1 MSGTAT
7 PEGTGEPVA
16 IPQPPL
22 DEQVASLRSSMERD
36 STDILSAIDLIKYYE
51 NKENPE
57 NVRAVYEELHT
68 RFPFYSPLWAI
79 HLREDLQRDEFETVE
94 KILAQCLTGE
104 IENNEMSLWTTYLD
118 YVRRKNNLITG
129 GQEARAIVIQAFD
142 LVVEKCGVYEPNSGQ
157 FWSDYLSFL
166 EQWKPVNKWEEQQK
180 VDMIRTLFKRML
192 RVPFNTLEQMWVKY
206 TQWEQD
212 TNSLT
217 ARKFIGELSGDYM
230 KARSLYQEW
239 SNVTKGL
246 RRVAPISIR
255 SVNKNNLPHGMDD
268 DESVAQIA
276 LWKKWIEWEKENKLV
291 QPEDALNARINYVY
305 KQSIIYMLFS
315 PEIWYNYAMYHDDGD
330 AAVRKQI
337 LSNGLKA
344 NPESVSLTVKLSE
357 SFELENNTEMI
368 KATFDGTVKTI
379 YNQYKI
385 CLDSAE
391 IERAS
396 QLKEKLSYVYCTYMN
411 TVKKISGLSAAR
423 SIFGKCRKLK
433 DNVTHHVYIENAFLE
448 YYNQADGYK
457 TALKVLELGLKYF
470 QADGEYINKYID
482 FLIMLNKDA
491 QIKTLFESSVDK
503 IKESIYG
510 RSMFKKVIAY
520 ETKYGNLSNVYLL
533 EKRFQNK
540 YPKEAS
546 IELFSD
552 RYAVQQENLM
562 ERLEFPYL
570 EDTSSGSSSSSSKK
584 RKRSR
589 KHGDHGS
596 SSSSKRARTGDK
608 IDVPAPIIDM
618 LRILPKRQYFKNAIL
633 DPANLVDF
641 LVNQIEI
648 PTDQGESKTDN

>member
-1 MSGTAT
+1 MSNSAT
-7 PEGTGEPVA
+7 PEGTSEPVA
-16 IPQPPL
+16 VAQPPA
-22 DEQVASLRSSMERD
+22 DDQVASLRANMAQDPS
-36 STDILSAIDLIKYYE
+36 DILSAIDLIKYYE
-51 NKENPE
+51 NKEDSE
-57 NVRAVYEELHT
+57 SIRGVYEELHT

-94 KILAQCLTGE
+94 KLLAQCLTGE
-104 IENNEMSLWTTYLD
+104 IENNELSLWTTYLD

-142 LVVEKCGVYEPNSGQ
+142 LVLEKCGVFEPNSGQ

-180 VDMIRTLFKRML
+180 VDMIRALYKRML
-192 RVPFNTLEQMWVKY
+192 RVPFNTLEQMWGKY

-212 TNSLT
+212 INSLT

-255 SVNKNNLPHGMDD
+255 SVNKNNLPHGMED
-268 DESVAQIA
+268 DEAVAQIA
-276 LWKKWIEWEKENKLV
+276 IWKKWIEWEKENKLV
-291 QPEDALNARINYVY
+291 QPEDTLNARINYVY

-315 PEIWYNYAMYHDDGD
+315 PEIWYNYAMYHDDSN
-330 AAVRKQI
+330 AAARQQI
-337 LSNGLKA
+337 LANGLKA
-344 NPESVSLTVKLSE
+344 NPESISLTVKLSE

-368 KATFDGTVKTI
+368 KTTFDGTVKTI
-379 YNQYKI
+379 YSQYKR
-385 CLDSAE
+385 CLEEGST
-391 IERAS
+391 ERAA

-411 TVKKISGLSAAR
+411 TVKKVSGLSAAR

-433 DNVTHHVYIENAFLE
+433 DNITHHVYIENAFLE
-448 YYNQADGYK
+448 YHNQADGYK

-491 QIKTLFESSVDK
+491 QIKTLFESSIDK
-503 IKESIYG
+503 IDE
-510 RSMFKKVIAY
+510 RAHARAMFKKVIAY
-520 ETKYGNLSNVYLL
+520 ETKYGNLANVYLL
-533 EKRFQNK
+533 EKRFQKK

-546 IELFSD
+546 VELFSD
-552 RYAVQQENLM
+552 RYAIQSENLM

-570 EDTSSGSSSSSSKK
+570 EGSGSSSSSSGSKK

-589 KHGDHGS
+589 KHGDHSS
-596 SSSSKRARTGDK
+596 SSSSKKARTGDK
-608 IDVPAPIIDM
+608 VEVPAPIVDM
-618 LRILPKRQYFKNAIL
+618 LKILPKRQYFKNAIL
-633 DPANLVDF
+633 NPASLVDF

-648 PTDQGESKTDN
+648 PAESESAGDS